1 VNGTVSRVDDN
12 RYQRLAITN
21 MWVFRLK
28 NLKDYFPA
36 RLIGEREQMLRTVSK
51 KAKSGL
57 ERLIQRIKIK
67 IDHLKEL
74 QALGGKVLEMDSLEL
89 EFNW

>member
-1 VNGTVSRVDDN
+1 
-12 RYQRLAITN
+12 